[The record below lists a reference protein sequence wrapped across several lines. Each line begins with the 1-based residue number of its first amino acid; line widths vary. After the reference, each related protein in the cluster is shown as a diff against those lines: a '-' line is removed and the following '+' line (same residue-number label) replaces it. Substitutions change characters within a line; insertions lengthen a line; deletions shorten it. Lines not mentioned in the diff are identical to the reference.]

1 MIKNSKLLVRINNL
15 SEIEEYKK
23 VGISNFL
30 FPLEGYSIGYNSF
43 TLDELKDLNINVYLL
58 VNRVFENKDCD
69 SFRTLKDK
77 LSFASGIFYEDIAV
91 YQILKDTNINLIWNQ
106 AHFVTNSHSINVWL
120 DKVYSVC
127 LSNELEHSELDY
139 ILSSTTKN
147 VILPILGLNMA
158 MYSRRHLL
166 TYYNEYKGLKDI
178 KKGILRTNNNIEFLA
193 IENNYGTVLFYHK
206 YFNLIDKLSNIDD
219 SKILYYYLDPNELT
233 PKDIIDA
240 LNGKHFNED
249 NRFYENK
256 TIYRIG
262 DIND

>member
-1 MIKNSKLLVRINNL
+1 MIKNNKLLVRINNL

-30 FPLEGYSIGYNSF
+30 FPLKGYSIGYNSF

-127 LSNELEHSELDY
+127 LSNEL
-139 ILSSTTKN
+139 
-147 VILPILGLNMA
+147 
-158 MYSRRHLL
+158 
-166 TYYNEYKGLKDI
+166 
-178 KKGILRTNNNIEFLA
+178 
-193 IENNYGTVLFYHK
+193 
-206 YFNLIDKLSNIDD
+206 
-219 SKILYYYLDPNELT
+219 
-233 PKDIIDA
+233 
-240 LNGKHFNED
+240 
-249 NRFYENK
+249 
-256 TIYRIG
+256 
-262 DIND
+262 